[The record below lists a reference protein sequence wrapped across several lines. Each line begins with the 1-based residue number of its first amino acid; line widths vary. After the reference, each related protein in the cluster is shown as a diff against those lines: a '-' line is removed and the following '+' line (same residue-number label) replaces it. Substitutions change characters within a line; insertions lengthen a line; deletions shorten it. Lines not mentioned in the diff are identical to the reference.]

1 MTQRFDYMDFIPPH
15 NRLKPRFAALAEAVL
30 AQANDLFALLASLT
44 SSWSLDEAIGVQLN
58 TIGALVGILRPPN
71 ASDTEYRLFLRA
83 RMAARQWDGTN
94 ETLPAI
100 LARAFPERTATLVDN
115 QNGTVTASLSGDAPP
130 FPLSDLFPV
139 AAGIRLETN

>member
-30 AQANDLFALLASLT
+30 AQANDLFTLLDSQASAC
-44 SSWSLDEAIGVQLN
+44 SLDEAVGIQLD
-58 TIGALVGILRPPN
+58 TIGMMAGIPRPPDV
-71 ASDTEYRLFLRA
+71 SDANYRLYLQA
-83 RMAARQWDGTN
+83 RLAARQWDGTN